1 MSAEVEERLVFFAC
15 LFLAIILHEISHG
28 IVALFFGDD
37 TAKRAGRLTLNPIP
51 HIDPF
56 GSIILPAMLTITGFG
71 AFGWAKPVP
80 VDPNKMRNPR
90 RQMLYVGLA
99 GPLGWRG
106 SLITVGAL
114 GMAAAVALSTQGDTL
129 VDRIEPI
136 THRTAPSGVISTRPL
151 VSPDSTAKT
160 SVPFCSWARSGAM
173 AAIARATPRVAA
185 HALCRNMATPLTP
198 THLPPAWRRWLL
210 WPN

>member
-1 MSAEVEERLVFFAC
+1 MSGEVEERVVFFAC

-28 IVALFFGDD
+28 VVALFFGDD

-80 VDPNKMRNPR
+80 VDPTKLRNPR

-99 GPLGWRG
+99 GPL
-106 SLITVGAL
+106 SNFAL
-114 GMAAAVALSTQGDTL
+114 MVVAAVAARAAFGAYTGDAF
-129 VDRIEPI
+129 RI
-136 THRTAPSGVISTRPL
+136 ADLPL
-151 VSPDSTAKT
+151 VIQ
-160 SVPFCSWARSGAM
+160 V
-173 AAIARATPRVAA
+173 
-185 HALCRNMATPLTP
+185 
-198 THLPPAWRRWLL
+198 
-210 WPN
+210 